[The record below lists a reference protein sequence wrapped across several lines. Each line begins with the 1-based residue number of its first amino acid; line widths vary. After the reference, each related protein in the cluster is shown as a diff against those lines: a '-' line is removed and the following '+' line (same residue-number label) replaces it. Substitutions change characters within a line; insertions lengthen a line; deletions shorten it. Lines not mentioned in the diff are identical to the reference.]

1 MRRYNFYRILFLIL
15 FLFVSQ
21 ISLFSQETW
30 SVEKCIDYA
39 YQNNIQISLERL
51 NFDMAEDKL
60 QTTKIGILPNLNANA
75 SHIYNYGQTV
85 DRYTNQFASDRV
97 LSNNFYMSTSMN
109 LFNGLQTYNNIKKQ
123 ELDLQASLLSVEI
136 TKNDIALNIV
146 TAYLQILYNMELLA
160 NAESQIILTQSQRE
174 RTEKLVNAGKL
185 TEGDLLNIKAQE
197 SSDAYQIVN
206 AQNQLDMSILTL
218 AQLLELPDVS
228 NFKID
233 VPLVSVEETSFNLD
247 LNTILNTAIQNRP
260 EIELAKLNLLS
271 AEKNLSI
278 SRGMYSPSLSMS
290 GSIGTGYSGATKN
303 IDNISFPGTV
313 DTIGFTTGAAPEYV
327 VTPTVNYT
335 YKDVPYMEQIE
346 NNWNQSFGFNL
357 SIPLFN
363 GFATRQSVNNA
374 KIQIQQNNLYLQQ
387 AENSLIKA
395 IQQAFYDAKASLN
408 QYQSAKANVEALE
421 LSFSYT
427 QKRYDVGLIDYV
439 DYSDALQK
447 LNQAKSDL
455 VNAKYEYVFRMKV
468 LDFYQGKPITL

>member
-1 MRRYNFYRILFLIL
+1 MRIQRRILLIV
-15 FLFVSQ
+15 FLFANSLF
-21 ISLFSQETW
+21 LFSQETW
-30 SVEKCIDYA
+30 TIEKCIDYA
-39 YQNNIQISLERL
+39 YQNNIQISLQRL
-51 NFDMAEDKL
+51 NSEMAEDQL
-60 QTTKIGILPNLNANA
+60 LTTKIGVLPNLNANA
-75 SHIYNYGQTV
+75 SYVYNYGQTV

-97 LSNNFYMSTSMN
+97 LSNNFYVSSSMN

-123 ELDLQASLLSVEI
+123 KLNLQANLLNVEI

-146 TAYLQILYNMELLA
+146 TAYLQILYNMELLS

-206 AQNQLDMSILTL
+206 ANNQLDMSILTL

-233 VPLVSVEETSFNLD
+233 VPLVSVEETSFKLD

-260 EIELAKLNLLS
+260 EIELANLNLLS
-271 AEKNLSI
+271 AEKTLSI
-278 SRGMYSPSLSMS
+278 AYGMYSPSLSMT
-290 GSIGTGYSGATKN
+290 GSIGTGYSGATKT
-303 IDNISFPGTV
+303 IDNVSFPGTL
-313 DTIGFTTGAAPEYV
+313 DTIGFTSGAVSEYV

-335 YKDVPYMEQIE
+335 YKDVPYRQQLE

-374 KIQIQQNNLYLQQ
+374 KIQIQQNKLH
-387 AENSLIKA
+387 
-395 IQQAFYDAKASLN
+395 FMM
-408 QYQSAKANVEALE
+408 
-421 LSFSYT
+421 
-427 QKRYDVGLIDYV
+427 
-439 DYSDALQK
+439 QK
-447 LNQAKSDL
+447 L
-455 VNAKYEYVFRMKV
+455 
-468 LDFYQGKPITL
+468 P